1 MYMIDL
7 PLDPAALTHFAWRQ
21 GHAGSRSFS
30 DEDFGYATHAW
41 LAGALGEQAPRPF
54 RLIET
59 RARLRLLG
67 YAKVGVDTLAQHARD
82 FALPDAFGVCDWPA
96 ASSKEMPSVWTTGRR
111 LGFEL
116 RASPV
121 VRGER
126 ERDAYLVELERA
138 NAEGREPAGRAQVYV
153 QWLVQHFG
161 RDGAARATPE
171 AVSLIGF
178 RRVLT
183 LRQSRSGEGARRRR
197 VERPDALFSGE
208 LTVEDPEAFAH
219 LLERGIGRHRAFGFG
234 MLLLRPPGQVTR

>member
-7 PLDPAALTHFAWRQ
+7 PLDPAALTRFAWRH
-21 GHAGSRSFS
+21 GHGGGRAPL
-30 DEDFGYATHAW
+30 DEDFGYAAHAW
-41 LAGALGEQAPRPF
+41 LAAALGEQAPRPF
-54 RLIET
+54 RLIENRT
-59 RARLRLLG
+59 GLRLLG
-67 YAKVGVDTLAQHARD
+67 YASVGVDRLARRAKD
-82 FALPDAFGVCDWPA
+82 YALPDAFSVCDWPA
-96 ASSKEMPSVWTTGRR
+96 AASKEMPAVWTTGRR

-126 ERDAYLVELERA
+126 ERDAYLVEVERA
-138 NAEGREPAGRAQVYV
+138 HAEGREPAGRAEIYG
-153 QWLVQHFG
+153 QWLVRQFG
-161 RDGAARATPE
+161 RDGAAQATSE

-183 LRQSRSGEGARRRR
+183 LRQSRTGEAGRRRG

-208 LTVEDPEAFAH
+208 LTVHDPEAFAR

-234 MLLLRPPGQVTR
+234 MLLLRPPGPAIR